1 MGNIL
6 VPHKILKVKM
16 RNKCRVTKTK
26 IYKIVVLGDGGV
38 GKTSLVNT
46 IVEKQINV
54 SLTPGLSVETKVLDL
69 GEEGRAKFVFW
80 DMGGQPQFRFF
91 QEDFIGKAHV
101 ALLVFDVSRYSSLLK
116 LEAEWIPMLE
126 KQNLLGKSTLILV
139 GNKIDLHPSF
149 DPEETRELAQK
160 YSMKTFFVSAVTGQN
175 VDKLFNELKAL
186 LSKDKITEYITFEKY
201 GDEHQ

>member
-1 MGNIL
+1 M
-6 VPHKILKVKM
+6 
-16 RNKCRVTKTK
+16 TKTK
-26 IYKIVVLGDGGV
+26 ICKIVVLGDGGV

-54 SLTPGLSVETKVLDL
+54 SLTPGLSVETKVLEL
-69 GEEGRAKFVFW
+69 ENRGTAKLVFW

-116 LEAEWIPMLE
+116 LETEWIPMLE

-139 GNKIDLHPSF
+139 GNKIDLHPGF
-149 DPEETRELAQK
+149 NPEETKELAQK
-160 YSMKTFFVSAVTGQN
+160 YSMKTFFVSAATGEN
-175 VDKLFNELKAL
+175 VNELFNEITGL

-201 GDEHQ
+201 EDEHQ